1 MAMLTCSACGASLT
15 HGGARRRDGVYCLE
29 CVSKLG
35 PEPNYDL
42 VHAALNAARK
52 TPTQMDIL
60 SIRDSV
66 EKSEETVRR
75 IEKEVRFLRNVVIVA
90 ATLLVLLMAMAVA
103 LLRSRF

>member
-1 MAMLTCSACGASLT
+1 MLTCSACGAGLV

-29 CVSKLG
+29 CAAKLG
-35 PEPNYDL
+35 PEPNYDI

-75 IEKEVRFLRNVVIVA
+75 IEKQIRVMRNILLVASVV
-90 ATLLVLLMAMAVA
+90 LVLLVSLAVA
-103 LLRSRF
+103 LLRVRS